1 MKEVAVPS
9 IDNSSSDQQPPSEV
23 ASESHDELQRGLDS
37 RHMNM
42 IAIGGAIGT
51 GLFLASGATI
61 SQAGPGGAL
70 VAFVVIGLMVFLLM
84 QSLGEMSA
92 LMPVPGA
99 FETYATRFVSP
110 SFGFALGWNYWFNWA
125 ITVAAEL
132 SAAGIVMQYWLPDSP
147 GWVWSVIFL
156 TILVVLNLLSARAYG
171 EGEFWFAIVK
181 VIAVIVFLIVG
192 VLMIAGIMGG
202 SSPGTSNW
210 TTGEAPFVNGFGG
223 VITVFL
229 VAGFSFQGTELIGV
243 AAGESKDPRSA
254 VPKAT
259 RQIFWRIMIFYIGTV
274 IVMGFLLPYTNENL
288 LAGELTQVA
297 MSPFTIVLKQ
307 AGIGI
312 AASLMNAVILTAI
325 LSAGNSGLY
334 ASTRMLYAL
343 AKDGKASAIFSRTNK
358 RGVPVP
364 AMALTTVVA
373 ASCFLSSLVGDGT
386 AYTWL
391 VSVSSLCGFIVWLGI
406 AVSHFQFRRAYLK
419 QGNSLDDLP
428 FRAKLYPAGPIL
440 AFALC
445 LTITLGQ
452 GWNAVRGA
460 DWRGILVAYVGIFA
474 FVAVWLI
481 HKLVTGARRADLTT
495 ASFDIDENL
504 D

>member
-147 GWVWSVIFL
+147 GCVWSVIFL

-223 VITVFL
+223 VMTVFL

-343 AKDGKASAIFSRTNK
+343 AKDGKASAIFSRTSK

-428 FRAKLYPAGPIL
+428 FRARWYPVGPIL

>member
-1 MKEVAVPS
+1 MC
-9 IDNSSSDQQPPSEV
+9 IRD
-23 ASESHDELQRGLDS
+23 R
-37 RHMNM
+37 
-42 IAIGGAIGT
+42 
-51 GLFLASGATI
+51 
-61 SQAGPGGAL
+61 
-70 VAFVVIGLMVFLLM
+70 
-84 QSLGEMSA
+84 
-92 LMPVPGA
+92 
-99 FETYATRFVSP
+99 
-110 SFGFALGWNYWFNWA
+110 NYWFNWA

-156 TILVVLNLLSARAYG
+156 TILIVLNLLSARAYG

-181 VIAVIVFLIVG
+181 VIAVVVFLIVG
-192 VLMIAGIMGG
+192 VLMIVGIMGG

-210 TTGEAPFVNGFGG
+210 TTGDAPFVNGFGG
-223 VITVFL
+223 VMTVFL

-343 AKDGKASAIFSRTNK
+343 AKDGKASAIFSRTSK

-428 FRAKLYPAGPIL
+428 FRARWYPVGPIL
-440 AFALC
+440 ALS
-445 LTITLGQ
+445 
-452 GWNAVRGA
+452 
-460 DWRGILVAYVGIFA
+460 
-474 FVAVWLI
+474 LI
-481 HKLVTGARRADLTT
+481 HISEPTRPY
-495 ASFDIDENL
+495 
-504 D
+504 

>member
-1 MKEVAVPS
+1 MPS

-147 GWVWSVIFL
+147 GCVWSVIFL

-223 VITVFL
+223 VMTVFL

-343 AKDGKASAIFSRTNK
+343 AKDGKASAIFSRTSK

-428 FRAKLYPAGPIL
+428 FRARWYPVGPIL

>member
-1 MKEVAVPS
+1 
-9 IDNSSSDQQPPSEV
+9 
-23 ASESHDELQRGLDS
+23 
-37 RHMNM
+37 MNM

-202 SSPGTSNW
+202 KSPGVSNW
-210 TTGEAPFVNGFGG
+210 TTGDAPFVDGFGG
-223 VITVFL
+223 VMTVFL

-288 LAGELTQVA
+288 LAGE
-297 MSPFTIVLKQ
+297 
-307 AGIGI
+307 
-312 AASLMNAVILTAI
+312 
-325 LSAGNSGLY
+325 
-334 ASTRMLYAL
+334 
-343 AKDGKASAIFSRTNK
+343 
-358 RGVPVP
+358 
-364 AMALTTVVA
+364 
-373 ASCFLSSLVGDGT
+373 
-386 AYTWL
+386 
-391 VSVSSLCGFIVWLGI
+391 
-406 AVSHFQFRRAYLK
+406 
-419 QGNSLDDLP
+419 
-428 FRAKLYPAGPIL
+428 
-440 AFALC
+440 
-445 LTITLGQ
+445 
-452 GWNAVRGA
+452 
-460 DWRGILVAYVGIFA
+460 
-474 FVAVWLI
+474 
-481 HKLVTGARRADLTT
+481 
-495 ASFDIDENL
+495 
-504 D
+504 

>member
-70 VAFVVIGLMVFLLM
+70 VAFLVIGLMVFLLM

-147 GWVWSVIFL
+147 GCVWSVIFL

-223 VITVFL
+223 VMTVFL

-343 AKDGKASAIFSRTNK
+343 AKDGKASAIFSRTSK

-428 FRAKLYPAGPIL
+428 FRARWYPVGPIL

>member
-9 IDNSSSDQQPPSEV
+9 VDNPSSDQQPPNDG

-147 GWVWSVIFL
+147 GCVWSVIFL

-210 TTGEAPFVNGFGG
+210 TTGDAPFVNGFGG
-223 VITVFL
+223 VMTVFL

-343 AKDGKASAIFSRTNK
+343 AKDGKASAIFSRTSK

-406 AVSHFQFRRAYLK
+406 AMSHFQFRRAYLK

-428 FRAKLYPAGPIL
+428 FRARWYPVGPVL

-445 LTITLGQ
+445 LTITVGQ
-452 GWNAVRGA
+452 GWNAGRGA
-460 DWRGILVAYVGIFA
+460 DWRGIFVAYVGIFA

-481 HKLVTGARRADLTT
+481 HKLVTGSRRADLTT

>member
-181 VIAVIVFLIVG
+181 AIAVIVFLIVG

-202 SSPGTSNW
+202 KSPGVSNW
-210 TTGEAPFVNGFGG
+210 TTGDAPFVDGFGG
-223 VITVFL
+223 VMTVFL

-343 AKDGKASAIFSRTNK
+343 AKDGKASAIFSRTSK

>member
-61 SQAGPGGAL
+61 SQAGPGGVL

-132 SAAGIVMQYWLPDSP
+132 SAAGIVMQYWLPDSH

-156 TILVVLNLLSARAYG
+156 TILIVLNLLSARAYG

-223 VITVFL
+223 VMTVFL

-343 AKDGKASAIFSRTNK
+343 AKDGKASAIFSRTSK

-428 FRAKLYPAGPIL
+428 FRARWYPVGPVL

-445 LTITLGQ
+445 LTITVGQ
-452 GWNAVRGA
+452 GWNAGRGA

-481 HKLVTGARRADLTT
+481 HKLVTGSRRADLTT
-495 ASFDIDENL
+495 ASFDIDEDLN
-504 D
+504 

>member
-9 IDNSSSDQQPPSEV
+9 VDNPSSDQQPPNGV

-70 VAFVVIGLMVFLLM
+70 VAFVIIGLMVFLLM

-181 VIAVIVFLIVG
+181 VIAVVVFLIVG

-210 TTGEAPFVNGFGG
+210 TTGDAPFVNGFGG
-223 VITVFL
+223 VMTVFL

-343 AKDGKASAIFSRTNK
+343 AKDGKASAIFSRTSK

-428 FRAKLYPAGPIL
+428 FLARWYPVGPIL

-445 LTITLGQ
+445 LTITVGQ

-481 HKLVTGARRADLTT
+481 HKLVTGSRRADLTT